1 MMNKIIEE
9 IKEELTGHIMPFW
22 GNLKDVKWG
31 GYYGFMDY
39 NLRIDRKADKGGILT
54 SRILWFFSNA
64 YLTLGDAKIL
74 KEADHA
80 YSFLVNKCIDKEH
93 GGVYW
98 TVSFDGNP
106 VDTMKH
112 TYNQAFAIYA
122 LSSYYDASGNKEALE
137 QALKLYRLIENN
149 CRDEYGYLE
158 AFDIEF
164 NEISNEALSENGI
177 LAKKTMNTLLH
188 VMEGYTELYRVSQEK
203 CVKESLIN
211 ILSIFSGHIFNTE
224 KGRQEVFF
232 DEKYNSIID
241 LYSYGHD
248 IETSWLLNRTLD
260 IIGEKALLE
269 KYLPYC
275 SIMAEKIYETAYD
288 GHSVLNECEKGVNNL
303 HRVWWIQAESVVGF
317 TNAYC
322 NSKDPKY
329 LEAAENV
336 WEYIKDNMIDKRK
349 GSEWYWELDDSGK
362 PYVGRPIVEP
372 WKCPYHNGRMCFEMI
387 KRAEKINK

>member
-1 MMNKIIEE
+1 MNLMIEE
-9 IKEELTGHIMPFW
+9 IKEELTGHILPFW
-22 GNLKDVKWG
+22 RKLKDVKWG

-39 NLRIDRKADKGGILT
+39 DLKIDRRADKGGILT

-64 YLTLGDAKIL
+64 YLTLKDAEL
-74 KEADHA
+74 LREADHA
-80 YSFLVNKCIDKEH
+80 YSFLMNNCIDNEH

-98 TVSFDGNP
+98 MVSFDGNP
-106 VDTMKH
+106 TDTMKH

-122 LSSYYDASGNKEALE
+122 LSSYYEASGNKEALSM
-137 QALKLYRLIENN
+137 ALKLYDLIEKK

-158 AFDIEF
+158 AFDVEF

-188 VMEGYTELYRVSQEK
+188 VMEGYTELYRVSREE
-203 CVKESLIN
+203 CVKESLKG
-211 ILSIFSGHIFNTE
+211 ILNIFSEHIFNNE
-224 KGRQEVFF
+224 LGRQEVFF

-248 IETSWLLNRTLD
+248 IETSWLLNKTLD
-260 IIGEKALLE
+260 IIEDEALLK

-275 SIMAEKIYETAYD
+275 NIMADKVYNIAFD

-303 HRVWWIQAESVVGF
+303 HRVWWIQAESIVGF

-336 WEYIKDNMIDKRK
+336 WEYIKDNMIDRRK